1 MMLRTTTTTTTQ
13 RRRAVSNLQQSTAVI
28 LFMLSLSMQSYH
40 NVVAFSSSIISR
52 RGILLNA
59 FSSQRVGVGVVQ
71 SILNSTD
78 RRSRISLSSSL
89 YNLRTSS
96 SRLYTTTT
104 TTTQQ
109 QTATDNDV
117 VELQYSEFL
126 PPNMKDDNSI
136 THPPVM

>member
-1 MMLRTTTTTTTQ
+1 MIRTTTTTTTQ

-52 RGILLNA
+52 RGILNTLT
-59 FSSQRVGVGVVQ
+59 SQQRGVVGVVQ
-71 SILNSTD
+71 SILTRSTD
-78 RRSRISLSSSL
+78 RGRISSSSL
-89 YNLRTSS
+89 YNVRAS
-96 SRLYTTTT
+96 SRLYTT

>member
-1 MMLRTTTTTTTQ
+1 MIRTTTTTTTQ
-13 RRRAVSNLQQSTAVI
+13 RRRAISNLQQSTAVI

-52 RGILLNA
+52 RGIPNTLT
-59 FSSQRVGVGVVQ
+59 SQQRGGVGVVQ

-89 YNLRTSS
+89 YNLRASS

-104 TTTQQ
+104 SQQ
-109 QTATDNDV
+109 QTATVNDV

-126 PPNMKDDNSI
+126 PPRNDDNNDNSI

>member
-1 MMLRTTTTTTTQ
+1 MMIRTTTTTTTQ
-13 RRRAVSNLQQSTAVI
+13 RRRAISNLQQSTAVI

-40 NVVAFSSSIISR
+40 NVVSAFSSSIISS
-52 RGILLNA
+52 RGIPNA

-89 YNLRTSS
+89 YNLRASS
-96 SRLYTTTT
+96 SRLYTTAT

-109 QTATDNDV
+109 QTATENDV